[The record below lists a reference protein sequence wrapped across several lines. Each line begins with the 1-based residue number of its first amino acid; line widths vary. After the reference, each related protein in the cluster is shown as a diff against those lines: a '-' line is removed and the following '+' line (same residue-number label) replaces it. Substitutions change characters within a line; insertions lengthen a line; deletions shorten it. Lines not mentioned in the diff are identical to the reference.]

1 MPPSLGTSTWAPPGA
16 PGSSAAGTT
25 RGSRLRVPA
34 GTVTDGSITFGRF
47 VSLHRAEMG
56 WTQLRLA
63 TELNRSEDWMSQ
75 VERDVQ
81 QVQDVQLLRRMAST
95 LGVEIDRLMAL
106 PQPAATKP
114 RSPRRHVS
122 SATLATTSGAEEDDV
137 RRRPFLSL
145 AVAAFVTPATGQ
157 QVAHAEAVSPLSG
170 LEDLLLYGPGRAP
183 APRREPTLKSVATSL
198 VSSRQEFKA
207 ARYDT
212 LAQALPG
219 RLAAADMVGTA
230 EERARNV
237 AQFYN
242 IATRLTIKIGDNN
255 LVAVT
260 SDRALTAARLG
271 GDPLITAEAQRMVS
285 SSWRRQGSLAR
296 ATDIVVVAAEDLL
309 ADTSVAEAARL
320 ATRGDLYATAA
331 YTAAKS
337 GDRSYAHALIREAAD
352 SAAAAGRASGL
363 VDGIQGVALHELSV
377 HYELGDAGR
386 AIELARTIDPSALP
400 TAERQ
405 ARFFTDV
412 ARAFDQWGKHENCY
426 RALLAAEE
434 AAPQEIRRGAVRDLA
449 VGLLRYDRRLP
460 GVRDFAARA
469 GVQGI

>member
-1 MPPSLGTSTWAPPGA
+1 M
-16 PGSSAAGTT
+16 
-25 RGSRLRVPA
+25 
-34 GTVTDGSITFGRF
+34 TDGDATFGRF
-47 VSLHRAEMG
+47 VSLRRSVLG

-63 TELNRSEDWMSQ
+63 AELDRSEDWMSQ

-81 QVQDVQLLRRMAST
+81 QVHDLQLLRRMASA
-95 LGVEIDRLMAL
+95 LGVGIDQLLAL
-106 PQPAATKP
+106 PQPAAKRP
-114 RSPRRHVS
+114 RSPRRRVS

-137 RRRPFLSL
+137 RRRPFLTL
-145 AVAAFVTPATGQ
+145 AVAALAAPVAGL
-157 QVAHAEAVSPLSG
+157 QVARAEAPSPLSG
-170 LEDLLLYGPGRAP
+170 LEDLLVYGPGRIP
-183 APRREPTLKSVATSL
+183 APPIEPTLGSVDASL
-198 VSSRQEFKA
+198 TSSRQEFRS
-207 ARYDT
+207 ARYDV

-219 RLAAADMVGTA
+219 RIVAAGMVGTA

-237 AQFYN
+237 ARFYN
-242 IATRLTIKIGDNN
+242 VAARLSIKIGDNN

-296 ATDIVVVAAEDLL
+296 ATDIVVLAAEDLL
-309 ADTSVAEAARL
+309 TDASVGEAARL
-320 ATRGDLYATAA
+320 AVRGDLYATAA

-337 GDRSYAHALIREAAD
+337 GDRSYAHALIREAND
-352 SAAAAGRASGL
+352 SATAASRTSGRA
-363 VDGIQGVALHELSV
+363 DGVQGVALHELSV

-386 AIELARTIDPSALP
+386 AIELARTIAPAALP

-412 ARAFDQWGKHENCY
+412 ARAFDQWGKHEQCY

-434 AAPQEIRRGAVRDLA
+434 TAPQEVRRGAVRDLA

-469 GVQGI
+469 GVQLI